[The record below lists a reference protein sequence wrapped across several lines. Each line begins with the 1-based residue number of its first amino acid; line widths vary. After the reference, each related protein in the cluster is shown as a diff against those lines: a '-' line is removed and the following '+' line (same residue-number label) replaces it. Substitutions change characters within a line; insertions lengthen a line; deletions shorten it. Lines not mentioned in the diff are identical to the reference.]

1 MCRKQHV
8 NATTFAIY
16 IQILVGGAQKKN
28 KIPRLFGTVCDQNR
42 SNRSQN
48 SSSDDDDDDDDDGA
62 GETVA
67 RDGH

>member
-16 IQILVGGAQKKN
+16 IQILVGREKKKN
-28 KIPRLFGTVCDQNR
+28 TKSRAFSALCDQNR

-48 SSSDDDDDDDDDGA
+48 SSSDDDDDDDGA
-62 GETVA
+62 GETV

>member
-16 IQILVGGAQKKN
+16 IQILVGRKKKKN
-28 KIPRLFGTVCDQNR
+28 PAPFRPCVCDQ
-42 SNRSQN
+42 NRSQN